1 MSRDFLTP
9 ADIQALHDLLVSRY
23 GGMTGVRDF
32 GALESAAFRPQSG
45 FYSTVTEEAAA
56 LMESIAKNHP
66 FIDGN
71 KRTAFAATDVFLRIN
86 GYRMHLSST
95 QALADIL
102 NLFDQNR
109 FEFQFLN
116 AWLEE
121 VVRPEAK

>member
-1 MSRDFLTP
+1 VSRDYLTP
-9 ADIQALHDLLVSRY
+9 ADILAMHDLLVARY
-23 GGMTGVRDF
+23 GGRPGVRDP

-45 FYSTVTEEAAA
+45 YYSSVIEEAAA

-86 GYRMHLSST
+86 GYRLHLSST

-102 NLFDQNR
+102 DLFDQNR
-109 FEFQFLN
+109 FEFHFLH
-116 AWLEE
+116 AWLEG
-121 VVRPEAK
+121 VVRTTAK